1 VVVVWLTEFWLRM
14 ERQLGAVY
22 ARSFA
27 KDMVLSTLGSRTVL
41 QALEQGESAKDVW
54 RAVCA
59 YLEVP
64 SH

>member
-1 VVVVWLTEFWLRM
+1 M
-14 ERQLGAVY
+14 EGQFGAVY

-27 KDMVLSTLGSRTVL
+27 SDMVLSTLGSRTVL
-41 QALEQGESAKDVW
+41 QALDQGESAKDVW

-59 YLEVP
+59 HLDQP

>member
-1 VVVVWLTEFWLRM
+1 MRLTEFWRRM
-14 ERQLGAVY
+14 ERQFGVGY

-27 KDMVLSTLGSRTVL
+27 SDMVLSSLGSRTVL
-41 QALEQGESAKDVW
+41 QALEQGEDAKDVW

-59 YLEVP
+59 HLEQP

>member
-1 VVVVWLTEFWLRM
+1 MRLTEFWARM
-14 ERQLGAVY
+14 EKQLGVPY

-41 QALEQGESAKDVW
+41 EALEQGEPAKDVW
-54 RAVCA
+54 RGVCA